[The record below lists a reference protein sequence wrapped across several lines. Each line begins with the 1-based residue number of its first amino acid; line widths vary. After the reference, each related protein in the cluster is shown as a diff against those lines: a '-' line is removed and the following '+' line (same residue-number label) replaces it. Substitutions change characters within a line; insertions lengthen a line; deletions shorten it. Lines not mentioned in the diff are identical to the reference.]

1 MTRSGE
7 RPGSLDSPPPGC
19 DKFFTMTSDSAAE
32 QFEFLMRGHVSAL
45 YRYAYRWT
53 GDVDQ
58 AEDLVQEAMTRIFQ
72 ELPQLLQIERI
83 RPWAARVMY
92 RIFVDNLRRTHR
104 SPVVFV
110 GRSGSTG
117 AVLDDDEDDVEAVAD
132 TWDPAELAEQ
142 ALSHQRIALVWP
154 RLHEQHRVVL
164 SLHEIE
170 GYSLEEMAAILE
182 IPLGTAKSRVHRAR
196 QRLRDLLTE
205 GTKSPS
211 PTCNS
216 PETQ

>member
-1 MTRSGE
+1 MTRLGE
-7 RPGSLDSPPPGC
+7 RRGSVDSPPPGC
-19 DKFFTMTSDSAAE
+19 DKFFTMTRDAAAE
-32 QFEFLMRGHVSAL
+32 QFDFLMRGHVSAL

-58 AEDLVQEAMTRIFQ
+58 AEDLVQEAMTRVFQ
-72 ELPQLLQIERI
+72 ELPQLLQIERV
-83 RPWAARVMY
+83 RPWVARVMY

-104 SPVVFV
+104 SPVIFV
-110 GRSGSTG
+110 GRSGATG
-117 AVLDDDEDDVEAVAD
+117 AVLDDDDEDIEAAAD
-132 TWDPAELAEQ
+132 TWDPADLADQ
-142 ALSHQRIALVWP
+142 ALDHQRIAAVWP

-182 IPLGTAKSRVHRAR
+182 VPLGTAKSRLHRAR
-196 QRLRDLLTE
+196 QRLRELLTE
-205 GTKSPS
+205 GTKSPA

-216 PETQ
+216 PETP